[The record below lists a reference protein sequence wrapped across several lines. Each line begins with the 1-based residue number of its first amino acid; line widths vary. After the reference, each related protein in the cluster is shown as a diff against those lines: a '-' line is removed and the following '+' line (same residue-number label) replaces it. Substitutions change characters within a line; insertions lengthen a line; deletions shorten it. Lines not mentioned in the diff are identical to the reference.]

1 MSHGDQRGRVLLA
14 EDDQALARVVTGLLE
29 GAGLEVLA
37 AADGVE
43 ALRVWEEAAARG
55 RAPEVALADIAM
67 PRMDGFELIE
77 RLKLLDP
84 ELPVVLVTAFSSVE
98 SAVTALR
105 RGAHDYVT
113 KPFRNDHLLQV
124 VRNALEARRLRAEN
138 ATLRREIRGALGL
151 TDLIGRSPGLA
162 HVLRTIE
169 KAAPSAASI
178 LIRGETGTGKEL
190 VARALHHASPRA
202 ARPFVAVNC
211 AALPEGLLES
221 ELFGHVK
228 GAFTGAVASSQG
240 LFRAAHGGTLFL
252 DEVGEMPPSIQAKL
266 LRVLETREV
275 RPVGAS
281 EQVPV
286 DVRIVAATHRELL
299 PPAGEREGEPAGFR
313 EDLFYRL
320 AVIEVEVPPLR
331 ARRAD
336 VPLLARH
343 FLAQLAR
350 ERGEPERRLDPR
362 TVEAL
367 VAYGWPGNVR
377 ELKNALEHLLT
388 LGGETLLPQDLPP
401 RVLRGAGAAPAAA
414 VGPSPPPETAPAP
427 TGDRPLTLAELERRH
442 VEAVLA
448 GLGGDRRRAAEVL
461 GIDLTTLYRKLKR
474 WRGEEV
480 SD

>member
-1 MSHGDQRGRVLLA
+1 MSEAKAKVLFA
-14 EDDQALARVVTGLLE
+14 EDDQALAKVVLGLLE
-29 GAGLEVLA
+29 GAGFEVLHAPDGEA
-37 AADGVE
+37 ALA
-43 ALRVWEEAAARG
+43 RWEEARAAG
-55 RAPEVALADIAM
+55 RAPDVALADIAM
-67 PRMDGFELIE
+67 PKLDGFGLID

-124 VRNALEARRLRAEN
+124 VRNALEQRRLRAEN
-138 ATLRREIRGALGL
+138 ARLKREIKGAFGFSELV
-151 TDLIGRSPGLA
+151 GRAPGLA
-162 HVLRTIE
+162 GVIRTIE
-169 KAAPSAASI
+169 KAAPTAASI

-190 VARALHHASPRA
+190 VARAIHHASPRA

-252 DEVGEMPPSIQAKL
+252 DEVGEMPASIQAKL

-275 RPVGAS
+275 RPVGAAGA
-281 EQVPV
+281 VPV

-299 PPAGEREGEPAGFR
+299 PEEGSPPTFR
-313 EDLFYRL
+313 EDLYYRL

-331 ARRAD
+331 ARRED
-336 VPLLARH
+336 VALLARH

-350 ERGEPERRLDPR
+350 ERGEPERQLEPR
-362 TVEAL
+362 ALEAL
-367 VAYGWPGNVR
+367 LAYAWPGNVR
-377 ELKNALEHLLT
+377 ELRNAIEHLVT
-388 LGGETLLPQDLPP
+388 LGGETLRAEDLPP
-401 RVLRGAGAAPAAA
+401 RVLRGTRAPAHASSPGDDGL
-414 VGPSPPPETAPAP
+414 VGGPIA
-427 TGDRPLTLAELERRH
+427 LAELERRH
-442 VEAVLA
+442 IEGVLA
-448 GLGGDRRRAAEVL
+448 RVGGDRRRAAEEL

-474 WRGEEV
+474 WRGQEQAGEP
-480 SD
+480 

>member
-1 MSHGDQRGRVLLA
+1 MTERPRVLFA
-14 EDDQALARVVTGLLE
+14 EDDAALARVVVGLLE
-29 GAGLEVLA
+29 GAGLEVLHAPDGA
-37 AADGVE
+37 AA
-43 ALRVWEEAAARG
+43 LRLWTEAAAVG
-55 RAPEVALADIAM
+55 RPPQVALSDVAM
-67 PRMDGFELIE
+67 PGLDGFELIE

-98 SAVTALR
+98 SAVQALR

-113 KPFRNDHLLQV
+113 KPFRNDHLLRV
-124 VRNALEARRLRAEN
+124 VQNALEQRRLRAEN
-138 ATLRREIRGALGL
+138 ATLRGEIKGALGL
-151 TDLIGRSPGLA
+151 SELVGRSPGLA

-169 KAAPSAASI
+169 KAAPSSASI

-190 VARALHHASPRA
+190 VARALHQASPRA

-221 ELFGHVK
+221 ELFGHEK
-228 GAFTGAVASSQG
+228 GAFTGAVKSSQG
-240 LFRAAHGGTLFL
+240 LFRAAQGGTLFL
-252 DEVGEMPPSIQAKL
+252 DEVGEMPPAIQAKL

-275 RPVGAS
+275 RPVGSTA
-281 EQVPV
+281 QVPV

-299 PPAGEREGEPAGFR
+299 PVEGEPARFR
-313 EDLFYRL
+313 EDLYYRL

-331 ARRAD
+331 ARRGD
-336 VPLLARH
+336 VPLLVRH

-362 TVEAL
+362 TLEAL
-367 VAYGWPGNVR
+367 TSYAWPGNVR

-388 LGGETLLPQDLPP
+388 LGGETLLPEDLPT
-401 RVLRGAGAAPAAA
+401 RVLRGAQ
-414 VGPSPPPETAPAP
+414 APAP
-427 TGDRPLTLAELERRH
+427 PAEAPGPELTLAELERRH

-448 GLGGDRRRAAEVL
+448 RLGGDRRRAAEAL

-474 WRGEEV
+474 WRPGEPPGEPQEAAPG
-480 SD
+480 SPGS